1 MTNETNRRAVLG
13 AILAA
18 GAIGAVPAAARA
30 AGSHPDA
37 KLLALA
43 SEIEAADRE
52 YELRERAINAAETV
66 FFSIR
71 PKEPERPTITYQAM
85 EELIAQKRWDE
96 ITKFG
101 AEVRK
106 QEAALKAWQ
115 EDEIPRARR
124 ELGLLAAEEAQAEA
138 DGIRLSI
145 RDEKLIPTRARTL
158 EGLIFK
164 ARYAASHFKEDYDE
178 EVMRSIVDDLLAIAA
193 GEEAAHMNATAKRTM
208 PLGLGIRVLSR
219 LWLVHMRLRIA
230 RLLVWFVKT
239 LRL

>member
-1 MTNETNRRAVLG
+1 M
-13 AILAA
+13 
-18 GAIGAVPAAARA
+18 PAAADVA
-30 AGSHPDA
+30 VSHPDA

-52 YELRERAINAAETV
+52 NELGERAMNAVETL

-71 PKEPERPTITYQAM
+71 SEEPERPTITYQAM

-115 EDEIPRARR
+115 EDEMPHARR
-124 ELGLLAAEEAQAEA
+124 KSGLLAAEEAQAEA
-138 DGIRLSI
+138 DEIRLSI

-193 GEEAAHMNATAKRTM
+193 GEEACT
-208 PLGLGIRVLSR
+208 
-219 LWLVHMRLRIA
+219 
-230 RLLVWFVKT
+230 
-239 LRL
+239 

>member
-1 MTNETNRRAVLG
+1 MTNVTNRRAVLG

-18 GAIGAVPAAARA
+18 GAIGSVPAAAHVA
-30 AGSHPDA
+30 SSHPDA
-37 KLLALA
+37 ELLALA

-52 YELRERAINAAETV
+52 CELRERAINAAENV

-71 PKEPERPTITYQAM
+71 SEEPERPTITTQAM
-85 EELIAQKRWDE
+85 EKLIAQKRWDE
-96 ITKFG
+96 IAKFG
-101 AEVRK
+101 AEGRK

-124 ELGLLAAEEAQAEA
+124 ESGLLAAEEAQAEA
-138 DGIRLSI
+138 DEIRLSI

-193 GEEAAHMNATAKRTM
+193 GEEAGT
-208 PLGLGIRVLSR
+208 
-219 LWLVHMRLRIA
+219 
-230 RLLVWFVKT
+230 
-239 LRL
+239 

>member
-18 GAIGAVPAAARA
+18 GATGSVPAAARA
-30 AGSHPDA
+30 ASSHPDA
-37 KLLALA
+37 ELLALA

-96 ITKFG
+96 IAKFG

-138 DGIRLSI
+138 DEIRLSI

-164 ARYAASHFKEDYDE
+164 ARYAASHFKEAYDE
-178 EVMRSIVDDLLAIAA
+178 EVMCSIVDDLLAIAA
-193 GEEAAHMNATAKRTM
+193 GEEART
-208 PLGLGIRVLSR
+208 
-219 LWLVHMRLRIA
+219 
-230 RLLVWFVKT
+230 
-239 LRL
+239 